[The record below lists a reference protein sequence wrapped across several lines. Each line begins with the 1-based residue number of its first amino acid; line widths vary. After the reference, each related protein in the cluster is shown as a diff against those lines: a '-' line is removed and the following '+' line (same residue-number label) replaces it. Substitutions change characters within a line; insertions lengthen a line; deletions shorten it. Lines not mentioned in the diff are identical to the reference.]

1 MKLQFISHSPDSRRL
16 ILIFAGWGTSP
27 GLYAGCTRT
36 GWDTL
41 VAYDF
46 DDFNFPTDIIAQYS
60 TIYLF
65 AWSLGVYAAHR
76 ALSDVNITS
85 AFAINGTL
93 TPVSD
98 NEGIPND
105 IFSATAATLSA
116 RNLTKFRLR
125 MASSRTALDN
135 LESRLPIDP
144 DIDRLR
150 SQLELVETDAENNN
164 TITDTLPWRRIYIG
178 EDDRIFPAA
187 GQHNAWNHH
196 RPGIETVSLKAPH
209 FIELAEI
216 VHSVIPDTERVAHR
230 FHKALPTYDSAAE
243 AQRLIAGHLA
253 DMAVTAAPAGKELRI
268 LEIGVGS
275 GLFSRM
281 YAHRLPI
288 ASVTYLDLYP
298 LPRLNLVTDE
308 RYIQADAEKWIEECN
323 EQFDLIVSASTI
335 QWFSHQAR
343 FFANAARCLAPD
355 GALVCSTFLPGNLSE
370 LDRLRPSPMLY
381 LPLEKLEAAL
391 HRNFNNVII
400 ESRPIPLTFPTPR
413 EALLHLKAT
422 GVGGSSVVSP
432 SGASLLRALT
442 PPPGETVTL
451 TYRPAWF
458 SANNRGN
465 KTND

>member
-1 MKLQFISHSPDSRRL
+1 MKLQFISHSPDNHRL
-16 ILIFAGWGTSP
+16 ILIFAGWGTTP
-27 GLYAGCTRT
+27 ELYVGATRT

-46 DDFNFPTDIIAQYS
+46 DDFDFPTDIVGQYS

-76 ALSDVNITS
+76 ALTDVSTTS

-98 NEGIPND
+98 TEGIPVD
-105 IFSATAATLSA
+105 IFSATAATLSL

-125 MASSRTALDN
+125 MAGSREALEQ
-135 LESRLPIDP
+135 LELRLPSTP
-144 DIDRLR
+144 DIDMLR
-150 SQLELVETDAENNN
+150 RQLEFVASDSKNNQTDNS
-164 TITDTLPWRRIYIG
+164 IPWRRVYIG
-178 EDDRIFPAA
+178 NDDRIFPSSA
-187 GQHNAWNHH
+187 QHTAWSHNY
-196 RPGIETVSLKAPH
+196 PEVEIINLKAPH
-209 FIELAEI
+209 FIELSKI

-230 FHKALPTYDSAAE
+230 FHKALPTYDKAAE
-243 AQRLIAGHLA
+243 AQRLIARRLA
-253 DMAVTAAPAGKELRI
+253 DMAVKAAPKSRSLRV

-281 YAHRLPI
+281 YTVSLPI
-288 ASVTYLDLYP
+288 KSITYLDLYP
-298 LPRLNLVTDE
+298 IPQLNLAPE
-308 RYIQADAEKWIEECN
+308 EYYMQADAEKWMEECT

-343 FFANAARCLAPD
+343 FFANASRCLTPD

-370 LDRLRPSPMLY
+370 LDTLRPSPMLY
-381 LPLEKLEAAL
+381 LTFAKLEAAL
-391 HRNFNNVII
+391 QRNFTDVTI
-400 ESRPIPLTFPTPR
+400 ETQDIPLLFASPR

-422 GVGGSSVVSP
+422 GVGGSAAVSS

-442 PPPGETVTL
+442 PPAGQPVTL

-458 SANNRGN
+458 TARNRN
-465 KTND
+465 KYE